1 MTKEEVLDYLNE
13 IEDRYNNDEEWSDV
27 YDELFEQLKEADD
40 KELAKFIL
48 DRIYKIPFKEDIM
61 NRQNLVVALITK
73 LSTDEAMEYL
83 TPEKNLEFHLT
94 KHNLGNILRA
104 FGNNE
109 FSRRFYNSESD
120 ALQKFVERNHNPWGR
135 DYDHIENNCNINLI
149 LAQSNDYEKRKKII
163 EHYLTPEN
171 VLKYMLDKSIRGSK
185 NGITLLVRELNK
197 EDRKKYLFANQHT
210 NIDLTIANV
219 IKSYGTEEIIDAL
232 KIGNAKKYGLTGEDI
247 NYLINSLSEE
257 EKEQFLLPNQNDFKF
272 GWRNVL
278 YHDTQNE
285 KVKSLITS
293 MYENNQSVFIDYS
306 ELLDDEEILEL
317 VNEEMI
323 SYLSLF
329 PKGTKFSQLDTLS
342 KKVILKLV
350 SFFMKENQTD
360 EWTLVFEQIMSKY
373 GKSEK
378 LISSIDE
385 EKLDLL
391 KDDDLALLLSVIL
404 NGNRYSLQDIDDKA
418 DYLSTLEERKKKGNG
433 YYKYVGD
440 EFKEILKHG
449 REKRSFK
456 RFPGV
461 SLHGLIGC
469 ILECKYGIDYDNA
482 RELVGSFGEDINYIQ
497 NDDLKVFI
505 KTIDFLIRFEKAY
518 INSIDR
524 KLHDVSII
532 SSELWQLIQKSS
544 SYSSY
549 KFIEYGKGTLEDAD
563 GIVDD
568 RFKSIMEKVKPI
580 SNIEMINPLQI
591 NKMLKKEF
599 MRLYNATLFSIK
611 DAKKIN
617 ETDEIYELPKDENGF
632 VKKYNA
638 IVTSLAAYV
647 GSSKYID
654 NYYEFW
660 NRPEISSLHF
670 CGSYIGRRM
679 NCTARIGSVC
689 FGFSHMDDDSLLMSS
704 NRDLGSSSNDIHS
717 HSSFKN
723 KFCSPENQLDSTD
736 RGEEGQA
743 YRNEMDFRRFINNK
757 RIQPDYIVVFR
768 IDGKISNMD
777 EAKRAREEF
786 LEQGIDLPILIID
799 KDECLRAEAYEIAGM
814 MLEYEKNPNKEL
826 KKQIRKKI
834 SSNNKT
840 ITNIEIY
847 DGLEYRG
854 KFRRWIGRY
863 VNERRK
869 LEQEKKVHID
879 STQLDN
885 VNVDSTMDMDEVLG
899 IKKAKSI
906 KSEMDPIEYDMCWNY
921 YRKIGC
927 PPEEIEIEINKHIE
941 LNELLKSA
949 EEIKSLFKKAEI
961 VQSNN
966 HSISDQHGVQHIK
979 NVLLMANYIGRRENI
994 SEEDMAIL
1002 REAVIFHDISYVIEG
1017 DSSHARVGS
1026 EWYLENVNSTLN
1038 KEEVAF
1044 LIHAHEAVS
1053 KTDISDTLLKWYNN
1067 SNIDEKRRSE
1077 LIKLA
1082 MILQDADRLDVIRY
1096 DTPRNLGNL
1105 RFDPRRLNNLKNM
1118 DLMYAASELSILNK
1132 LENREFVIKDGRLTR
1147 PQPKKRYLTKKEI
1160 EKSVKELF
1168 DLGDASNYVLGDE
1181 PENSKD

>member
-1 MTKEEVLDYLNE
+1 MTKEEALDYLNE
-13 IEDRYNNDEEWSDV
+13 IENRYNNDDEWIDE
-27 YDELFEQLKEADD
+27 YYELFEQLKDDDD

-61 NRQNLVVALITK
+61 LRQNLVVALITK

-120 ALQKFVERNHNPWGR
+120 ALQYFVERNYNPWGGY
-135 DYDHIENNCNINLI
+135 YDRIENNCNINLI

-171 VLKYMLDKSIRGSK
+171 VLKYMLDKNIRGSK

-219 IKSYGTEEIIDAL
+219 IKSYGTEGIIDAL
-232 KIGNAKKYGLTGEDI
+232 KIENAKKYGLSGEDI
-247 NYLINSLSEE
+247 DYLINSLSEE
-257 EKEQFLLPNQNDFKF
+257 EKQYYLLPNQNDFKF
-272 GWRNVL
+272 GWRNLL

-285 KVKSLITS
+285 RVKNLIIS

-329 PKGTKFSQLDTLS
+329 SKGTKFSQLDTLS

-373 GKSEK
+373 GKSEE

-418 DYLSTLEERKKKGNG
+418 DYLATLEERKKERNG
-433 YYKYVGD
+433 YYRYVGD

-449 REKRSFK
+449 RGKRSFK
-456 RFPGV
+456 RSPGV
-461 SLHGLIGC
+461 SIHRLIGC
-469 ILECKYGIDYDNA
+469 ILECKYGIDYDDA
-482 RELVGSFGEDINYIQ
+482 RELVGSFGEDIDYIQ

-524 KLHDVSII
+524 QLGDVNII
-532 SSELWQLIQKSS
+532 SSELWQLIQGSS
-544 SYSSY
+544 RYSGY
-549 KFIEYGKGTLEDAD
+549 EFIEYGKGTLEDAD

-568 RFKSIMEKVKPI
+568 RFKSIMEKVKSI
-580 SNIEMINPLQI
+580 SNIETINPLQI
-591 NKMLKKEF
+591 NKMLRKEF
-599 MRLYNATLFSIK
+599 MKLYNATLFSIK
-611 DAKKIN
+611 DAKKVN
-617 ETDEIYELPKDENGF
+617 ETDEIYELPKDKNGF
-632 VKKYNA
+632 VKKYNT

-670 CGSYIGRRM
+670 CGSYIGRNL
-679 NCTARIGSVC
+679 NCTAKIGSVC
-689 FGFSHMDDDSLLMSS
+689 FGFFHMDDDSLLMSS

-717 HSSFKN
+717 HSSLKN
-723 KFCSPENQLDSTD
+723 KFCSPGNQLDSTD
-736 RGEEGQA
+736 RGGVDHG
-743 YRNEMDFRRFINNK
+743 YRNEMDFRRFINGK

-814 MLEYEKNPNKEL
+814 MLEYEKNPNKAL
-826 KKQIRKKI
+826 KKQIRKKL

-840 ITNIEIY
+840 ITNIKIY

-863 VNERRK
+863 VNERK
-869 LEQEKKVHID
+869 LEQEKEVHID
-879 STQLDN
+879 STQLNN
-885 VNVDSTMDMDEVLG
+885 VNVDSTLDMDEVLG
-899 IKKAKSI
+899 IKKAKTI
-906 KSEMDPIEYDMCWNY
+906 KSEMDPIEYDMCWSY
-921 YRKIGC
+921 YYQIGC
-927 PPEEIEIEINKHIE
+927 PLEEIEIEISKHIE

-949 EEIKSLFKKAEI
+949 KEIKSLFKKAEI

-1002 REAVIFHDISYVIEG
+1002 REAAIFHDISYVIEG
-1017 DSSHARVGS
+1017 DPSHARFGS
-1026 EWYLENVNSTLN
+1026 EWYLKNVNSTLN

-1044 LIHAHEAVS
+1044 LIHAHEALG
-1053 KTDISDTLLKWYNN
+1053 KAAISDTLRIWHDNF
-1067 SNIDEKRRSE
+1067 NIDEKRRLE

-1096 DTPRNLGNL
+1096 DDPRDLGNL
-1105 RFDPRRLNNLKNM
+1105 RFDPGRLNDKRNM

-1132 LENREFVIKDGRLTR
+1132 LENGEFVIKDGMLTR
-1147 PQPKKRYLTKKEI
+1147 PQPKKRNLTKKEI
-1160 EKSVKELF
+1160 KKSVNELL

-1181 PENSKD
+1181 HEN